1 MALLECPCPSLPFA
15 RSLGRSETPPSSS
28 FPMSPLSRVWE
39 RQLDTLCLFSL
50 HFSPATFS
58 LVVVSVRL
66 FCRNQCDLR
75 THFSST
81 WVSPKS
87 MGKYYMSTPEVSRH
101 EFRRHADKTPS
112 RISDCRKRRRRKG
125 RGTTKRRPAEN
136 PPPLSDAR
144 RRPNPWP
151 WRGRWQ
157 RTPSSASWSQGTHSS
172 MEENFNIRHLEQNS
186 TLQILKHLVET
197 IKLIEI
203 QQEN

>member
-1 MALLECPCPSLPFA
+1 MGFLRIFCRRRVTKQFGPSRVSRPSLSFA

-87 MGKYYMSTPEVSRH
+87 IGKYYVSSLGVSRH

-112 RISDCRKRRRRKG
+112 RISDCRKRRRRRRKR
-125 RGTTKRRPAEN
+125 RGATKRRPAEN

-144 RRPNPWP
+144 RRPSPWP

-157 RTPSSASWSQGTHSS
+157 RTPSSASWSQGTHS
-172 MEENFNIRHLEQNS
+172 
-186 TLQILKHLVET
+186 
-197 IKLIEI
+197 
-203 QQEN
+203 